1 MNEKWKKRLIA
12 SLATVSSVASM
23 TVMPLSAFGEY
34 AGSDGSDKLNSGL
47 TSSTEYQNWYNTEWN
62 NNEEMDSGKIVLTP
76 GQDENDLNFAWYS
89 QEKGIPHVRIA
100 TNSDMSDAYDVA
112 GQATDIK
119 KTNGFND
126 YVASNKVSIND
137 YLTENTTYYY
147 QYGLD
152 TGNGEI
158 AWSEVTIYQTHSFT
172 NYQAVLVG
180 DPQIG
185 ASGST
190 GEGTQDDQSIPVNTY
205 AWNQTL
211 TTALG
216 ENGIAANASFI
227 LSAGDQ
233 IDYSSYGQNGRGEL
247 IREQEYAGFLYPE
260 ALRRVPLATTIGNHE
275 SQVNDYQY
283 HYNNPNTSGLGK
295 TESGSDYYYS
305 YGDTLFIVLNSNSR
319 NVEEHRTLMNE
330 AVASH
335 SDAKWK
341 VVLFHHD
348 IYGSGS
354 PHSDVDGANLRILF
368 APLMD
373 EFNIDLCLTGHDHS
387 YARTFQI
394 LDGKVIE
401 TEGVDENGANAYNP
415 EGTLYIAAGS
425 ASGSKFYTLNTTKQY
440 YIAERSNNPI
450 PTFSTIDF
458 SGDSLTIKTY
468 DYNGNKYAYDVTLN
482 KDGNATSIVE
492 TKNDVANIDTTNITS
507 GSKARIDEALNNVNT
522 VLDSRDDSEAINT
535 LTEAYDAT
543 INGNNENDPLNY
555 YAYAQGN
562 YANTVGGTTA
572 LRQGFST
579 LLDKTLYQND
589 TNTAVNS
596 EVISEAYNQLVIAKN
611 EVVTNDEFNALATQF
626 DQAEAT
632 VANAVVGNNKGEFS
646 QEVVEKYTNVITSL
660 KAKLDEATI
669 TKTELT
675 SLQEEL
681 TATVNEF
688 NSKANVET
696 TTPSQTPAT
705 PAGDDNTTNK
715 PGATTTNNKT
725 NGSVKTGDNVQMA
738 VPFAAAVISLLGIVG
753 AKVFR
758 KRKIEG

>member
-1 MNEKWKKRLIA
+1 MNEKWKKRLIV

-62 NNEEMDSGKIVLTP
+62 NNEEIESEKIVLTP

-227 LSAGDQ
+227 LSAGDP

-260 ALRRVPLATTIGNHE
+260 ALRSVPLATTIGNHE

-319 NVEEHRTLMNE
+319 NVEEHRNLMNE
-330 AVASH
+330 ATMTFM
-335 SDAKWK
+335 
-341 VVLFHHD
+341 VL
-348 IYGSGS
+348 
-354 PHSDVDGANLRILF
+354 VLL
-368 APLMD
+368 
-373 EFNIDLCLTGHDHS
+373 
-387 YARTFQI
+387 
-394 LDGKVIE
+394 
-401 TEGVDENGANAYNP
+401 
-415 EGTLYIAAGS
+415 
-425 ASGSKFYTLNTTKQY
+425 
-440 YIAERSNNPI
+440 
-450 PTFSTIDF
+450 
-458 SGDSLTIKTY
+458 
-468 DYNGNKYAYDVTLN
+468 
-482 KDGNATSIVE
+482 IVM
-492 TKNDVANIDTTNITS
+492 
-507 GSKARIDEALNNVNT
+507 L
-522 VLDSRDDSEAINT
+522 
-535 LTEAYDAT
+535 
-543 INGNNENDPLNY
+543 
-555 YAYAQGN
+555 
-562 YANTVGGTTA
+562 
-572 LRQGFST
+572 
-579 LLDKTLYQND
+579 
-589 TNTAVNS
+589 
-596 EVISEAYNQLVIAKN
+596 
-611 EVVTNDEFNALATQF
+611 
-626 DQAEAT
+626 
-632 VANAVVGNNKGEFS
+632 
-646 QEVVEKYTNVITSL
+646 
-660 KAKLDEATI
+660 
-669 TKTELT
+669 TELT
-675 SLQEEL
+675 
-681 TATVNEF
+681 
-688 NSKANVET
+688 
-696 TTPSQTPAT
+696 
-705 PAGDDNTTNK
+705 
-715 PGATTTNNKT
+715 
-725 NGSVKTGDNVQMA
+725 
-738 VPFAAAVISLLGIVG
+738 
-753 AKVFR
+753 
-758 KRKIEG
+758 